1 MKKLA
6 LLFLAP
12 AMLLASCSNK
22 AAAMKRYNGAAQD
35 NNYGVVA
42 GDLRFN
48 ISSEIGT
55 EWVAVQFAIENE
67 GTKDLHFKFKDSY
80 LKIEGEEQKYEIH
93 FIDDGMLRK
102 KVELDEIDVPADS
115 SVSMIAETNDLGRT
129 ILQGRTVVFH
139 TVLNGKYSFTIS
151 NMCEDLR

>member
-22 AAAMKRYNGAAQD
+22 AAAMKRYNGAAQY

-48 ISSEIGT
+48 ISSELGVD
-55 EWVAVQFAIENE
+55 WVAIQFAIENE

-80 LKIEGEEQKYEIH
+80 LKIEGEEQEYEIH

-102 KVELDEIDVPADS
+102 KVELDEIDVPAGS
-115 SVSMIAETNDLGRT
+115 SVAMIAETNDLGRT
-129 ILQGRTVVFH
+129 VLLGRTVIFH

>member
-12 AMLLASCSNK
+12 AMLLASCSIK

-35 NNYGVVA
+35 NNYGVEV

-48 ISSEIGT
+48 ISSGLGPD
-55 EWVAVQFAIENE
+55 WVYVEFAIENE

-93 FIDDGMLRK
+93 FIDGEILRM

-115 SVSMIAETNDLGRT
+115 SVAMIAETNDLGRT
-129 ILQGRTVVFH
+129 VLQGRTVIFH

-151 NMCEDLR
+151 NMCGDLR

>member
-12 AMLLASCSNK
+12 AMILTSCGNK
-22 AAAMKRYNGAAQD
+22 AAAMKRYKGAAQD
-35 NNYGVVA
+35 NNYGVEV

-48 ISSEIGT
+48 ISSGLGVD
-55 EWVAVQFAIENE
+55 WVYVEFAIENE
-67 GTKDLHFKFKDSY
+67 GAKDLHFKFKDSY

-93 FIDDGMLRK
+93 FIDGEILRK

-115 SVSMIAETNDLGRT
+115 SVSMIAETNDLGSAT
-129 ILQGRTVVFH
+129 LQGRTVIFH